1 MSMSSI
7 GMSWMHNNHIRYELQ
22 MYCIFLLFECKLFS
36 FNLLS
41 NISLSNVLIGHMDVI
56 YEGLDIFSFAYML

>member
-1 MSMSSI
+1 
-7 GMSWMHNNHIRYELQ
+7 

-56 YEGLDIFSFAYML
+56 NEGLDTFSFAYML